1 MANVAGQQSIKCKVA
16 ECLHWANGD
25 NCDLQEIWVQKS
37 SSKGSGLSNA
47 VGGSSPLQERDTFCA
62 SFDPKH

>member
-1 MANVAGQQSIKCKVA
+1 MDRVAGQQVIKCKVA

-37 SSKGSGLSNA
+37 ASSGGALSNA
-47 VGGSSPLQERDTFCA
+47 VGASRPLQERDTFCA
-62 SFDPKH
+62 SFDQKH

>member
-1 MANVAGQQSIKCKVA
+1 MAGQQSIKCKVA
-16 ECLHWANGD
+16 ECLHWANGN

-37 SSKGSGLSNA
+37 VSGGGGLSNA

-62 SFDPKH
+62 SFDQKH

>member
-1 MANVAGQQSIKCKVA
+1 MAGQQSIKCKVA
-16 ECLHWANGD
+16 ECLHWASGD
-25 NCDLQEIWVQKS
+25 NCDLQEIWVQTAPS
-37 SSKGSGLSNA
+37 NRSGLSNA